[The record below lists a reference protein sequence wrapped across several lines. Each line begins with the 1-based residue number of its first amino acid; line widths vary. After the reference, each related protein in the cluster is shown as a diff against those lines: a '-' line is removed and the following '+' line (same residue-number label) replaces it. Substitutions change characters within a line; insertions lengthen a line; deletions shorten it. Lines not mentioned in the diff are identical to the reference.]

1 MYVHNTMPRDRYNAK
16 KRAQYEKRKA
26 EHLPRLREIANTMSF
41 AQMATATGTTIAFVN
56 RVVKE
61 EGLRDTTTR
70 GAQP

>member
-1 MYVHNTMPRDRYNAK
+1 MYVHNSMPRDRYNAK

-26 EHLPRLREIANTMSF
+26 KHLPRLREIANAMTF
-41 AQMATATGTTIAFVN
+41 AQMAEDTKTSITFVS

-70 GAQP
+70 GDQT